1 MMIGK
6 PTDVGTPQA
15 ASRTGA
21 ARAVEAGSSG
31 GKVEKVESVEGIDSV
46 KLSDVGRAIVGAGQT
61 LEEFRAEK
69 VAALKKAVEDGS
81 YKVQAK
87 VVADRMINEA
97 AGLLETMAA
106 SGD

>member
-1 MMIGK
+1 MMIGR

-15 ASRTGA
+15 ASRAGGA
-21 ARAVEAGSSG
+21 RVVEPGTSG
-31 GKVEKVESVEGIDSV
+31 GKVEEVESADSL
-46 KLSDVGRAIVGAGQT
+46 KLSDASRALVGAGRT
-61 LEEFRAEK
+61 AEGFRAEK

-87 VVADRMINEA
+87 VVAERMINEA

>member
-15 ASRTGA
+15 ASRTGG
-21 ARAVEAGSSG
+21 ARVVEAGSSG
-31 GKVEKVESVEGIDSV
+31 GKVEKVEGTDSV
-46 KLSDVGRAIVGAGQT
+46 KLSDVGRAIVGANQT